1 MQNPALTASSLTEA
15 AARLRE
21 AVAFN
26 RGDPQP
32 HNALADTLVARAES
46 AASPTEALS
55 CYNAALEEGYSAA
68 LRLNGRDPDGLVGT
82 AEVRAPSSDTC
93 RCLSFPGKLTLT
105 VGQC

>member
-21 AVAFN
+21 AAAFN

-82 AEVRAPSSDTC
+82 AEVRTPNF
-93 RCLSFPGKLTLT
+93 R
-105 VGQC
+105 